1 MLFKSVS
8 NSKIDQGLSIF
19 TILTFRDQIE
29 IIVFQF
35 EPDLIDLNDVQ
46 ILVFYILDLKLLG
59 DILFFYECLNHHLH
73 SLPKS
78 IQ

>member
-29 IIVFQF
+29 IIDFQF

-46 ILVFYILDLKLLG
+46 ILVFHILDLNVLG
-59 DILFFYECLNHHLH
+59 TVGI
-73 SLPKS
+73 
-78 IQ
+78 

>member
-59 DILFFYECLNHHLH
+59 DIFFFY
-73 SLPKS
+73 K
-78 IQ
+78 

>member
-59 DILFFYECLNHHLH
+59 DIPFFMN
-73 SLPKS
+73 
-78 IQ
+78 I